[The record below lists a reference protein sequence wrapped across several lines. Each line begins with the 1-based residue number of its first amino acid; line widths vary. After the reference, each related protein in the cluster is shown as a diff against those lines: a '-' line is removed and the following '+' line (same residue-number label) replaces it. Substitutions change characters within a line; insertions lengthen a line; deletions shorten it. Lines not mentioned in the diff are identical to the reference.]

1 MASLE
6 RKKSG
11 AFVVVWRVDG
21 RKKKEYLPVGTTKEE
36 AEVVKAAKTKWEKE
50 RKIGMHLDVGI
61 KKKVRTFSEFLFG
74 YTDENG
80 EVVVGYLDWRK
91 HAMPD
96 SYVNIFANI
105 NRNVKYFGHLKIADD
120 DATCDAW
127 NNAFNNWEIERGSS
141 IAKYSLWGEWKDI
154 KAALYRAA
162 RTGGAKDGRRWNLS
176 PTSPAANL
184 VLKMTE
190 VKKRTRASKV
200 IFSVEELE
208 RIKAADPENGAL
220 WMFIAYTGLRR
231 SEIEV
236 LPTFA
241 VDRTPKYA
249 KVRVLHDP
257 AIGGKV
263 KDTASRSI
271 PLNAE
276 AMAARDEILAKSG
289 DGELFA
295 PKWHQDTWTKK
306 FNAAREAAG
315 IKRGTLHSLRHT
327 FISRAA
333 NNGVSIHL
341 GMKWAG
347 HAKLE
352 TTLGYLHTPE
362 GYEWLEMEKMLNEE
376 KAKVV
381 ELRKAA

>member
-1 MASLE
+1 
-6 RKKSG
+6 
-11 AFVVVWRVDG
+11 
-21 RKKKEYLPVGTTKEE
+21 
-36 AEVVKAAKTKWEKE
+36 
-50 RKIGMHLDVGI
+50 
-61 KKKVRTFSEFLFG
+61 
-74 YTDENG
+74 
-80 EVVVGYLDWRK
+80 
-91 HAMPD
+91 MPD

-257 AIGGKV
+257 AIGVNV
-263 KDTASRSI
+263 KDNESRSI

-341 GMKWAG
+341 VMKWAG

>member
-11 AFVVVWRVDG
+11 AFIVVWRVDG
-21 RKKKEYLPVGTTKEE
+21 KKEKEYLPVGTTKAQ
-36 AEVVKAAKTKWEKE
+36 AEVVKAKWSKWEKE

-61 KKKVRTFSEFLFG
+61 KRKVRTFSEFLFG

-80 EVVVGYLDWRK
+80 KVVIGYLDWRK
-91 HAMPD
+91 HAMPA
-96 SYVNIFANI
+96 SYVNVKANI
-105 NRNVKYFGHLKIADD
+105 ERNVIHFGHLKIADD

-127 NNAFNNWEIERGSS
+127 NTAFNNWEINRGSS

-190 VKKRTRASKV
+190 VKKRTRAAKV
-200 IFSVEELE
+200 AFTSEELE

-220 WMFIAYTGLRR
+220 WMFIANTGLRR
-231 SEIEV
+231 NEIEA
-236 LPTFA
+236 LP
-241 VDRTPKYA
+241 VHCVERGSHA
-249 KVRVLHDP
+249 KIRVLHDP
-257 AIGGKV
+257 SAGVNV
-263 KDTASRSI
+263 KDNESRSI

-276 AMAARDEILAKSG
+276 AMVARDEILAKSG
-289 DGELFA
+289 DRELFA

-341 GMKWAG
+341 VMKWAG

-362 GYEWLEMEKMLNEE
+362 GYEWLEMDKMLNEE

>member
-11 AFVVVWRVDG
+11 AFIVVWRVDG

-257 AIGGKV
+257 AIGVNV
-263 KDTASRSI
+263 KDNESRSI

-306 FNAAREAAG
+306 FNAARDAAG

-341 GMKWAG
+341 VMKWAG

>member
-11 AFVVVWRVDG
+11 AFVVVWRVEG

-36 AEVVKAAKTKWEKE
+36 AEVVKAAKTKLEKE

-190 VKKRTRASKV
+190 VKKRTSASKV

-257 AIGGKV
+257 AIGVNV
-263 KDTASRSI
+263 KDNESRSI

-341 GMKWAG
+341 VMKWAG

>member
-257 AIGGKV
+257 AIGVNV
-263 KDTASRSI
+263 KDNESRSI

-341 GMKWAG
+341 VMKWAG

>member
-36 AEVVKAAKTKWEKE
+36 AEVGKAAKTKWEKE

-257 AIGGKV
+257 AIGVNV
-263 KDTASRSI
+263 KDNESRSI

-341 GMKWAG
+341 VMKWAG

>member
-11 AFVVVWRVDG
+11 AFIVVWRVNG
-21 RKKKEYLPVGTTKEE
+21 KKEKEYLPVGTTKAQ
-36 AEVVKAAKTKWEKE
+36 AEVVKAKRSTWEKE

-61 KKKVRTFSEFLFG
+61 KRKVRTFSEFLFG

-80 EVVVGYLDWRK
+80 KVVIGYLDWRK
-91 HAMPD
+91 HAMPA
-96 SYVNIFANI
+96 SYVNVKANI
-105 NRNVKYFGHLKIADD
+105 ERNVKYFGPLKIADD

-141 IAKYSLWGEWKDI
+141 ISKTSLWGEWKDI

-190 VKKRTRASKV
+190 VKKRTRAAKV
-200 IFSVEELE
+200 AFTSEELE

-220 WMFIAYTGLRR
+220 WMFIANTGLRR
-231 SEIEV
+231 NEIEA
-236 LPTFA
+236 LP
-241 VDRTPKYA
+241 VHCVERGSHA
-249 KVRVLHDP
+249 KIRVLHDP
-257 AIGGKV
+257 SAGVNV
-263 KDTASRSI
+263 KDNESRSI

-289 DGELFA
+289 DRELFA

-341 GMKWAG
+341 VMKWAG